1 MYGHARC
8 IDTVLANPTSMYG
21 VCTVCLAGKSANT
34 RSYTVYSGY
43 VQITLSICTVARIES
58 LVINQCSVENVAAV
72 VMVFMLEAAV
82 FQLCL

>member
-1 MYGHARC
+1 
-8 IDTVLANPTSMYG
+8 
-21 VCTVCLAGKSANT
+21 
-34 RSYTVYSGY
+34 
-43 VQITLSICTVARIES
+43 VARIES